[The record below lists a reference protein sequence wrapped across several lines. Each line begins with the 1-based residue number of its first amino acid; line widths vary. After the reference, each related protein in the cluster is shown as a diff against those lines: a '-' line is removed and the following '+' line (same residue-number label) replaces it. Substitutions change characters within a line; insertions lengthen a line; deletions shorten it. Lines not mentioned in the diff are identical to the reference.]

1 MVWLRAACL
10 GHLASMP
17 TSLTQDE
24 ALLERLTR
32 PTPLVDA
39 STSPPADAP
48 PQQDAAASSGVE
60 KCGSCG
66 PLGDAE
72 AQGRSW
78 SPYAHLALQW
88 RACQK
93 R

>member
-17 TSLTQDE
+17 TSLAQDE
-24 ALLERLTR
+24 ALLERLTSH
-32 PTPLVDA
+32 TPVVDA
-39 STSPPADAP
+39 STSPTDAP
-48 PQQDAAASSGVE
+48 PQQAAASGSGVG
-60 KCGSCG
+60 KYGSFSPQG
-66 PLGDAE
+66 EAE
-72 AQGRSW
+72 AQGKLW
-78 SPYAHLALQW
+78 SPHALLALQW